1 MNLPLRKGTGG
12 PNKTEEESK
21 QFMLQIFDLENF
33 KEKLQHNF
41 PKMRGGGGQRP
52 FGTLPKFIHFGVATR
67 LKYSGGCMTGVL
79 CNDAED

>member
-1 MNLPLRKGTGG
+1 MKIFMNLPLRKGTGG

-41 PKMRGGGGQRP
+41 PKMRGGAVKGRLELCRNLSILVWP
-52 FGTLPKFIHFGVATR
+52 PVSKTLE
-67 LKYSGGCMTGVL
+67 
-79 CNDAED
+79 DA

>member
-41 PKMRGGGGQRP
+41 PKMRGGGRP
-52 FGTLPKFIHFGVATR
+52 KAVWNF
-67 LKYSGGCMTGVL
+67 
-79 CNDAED
+79 AEIYPFWCGHPSQILWRMHDRSLV